1 MFITRQGH
9 ETSSGV
15 LTYCIYELSQHEGI
29 QIKARDS
36 IKAVL
41 KKHGNKLTYAAV
53 QEMQYLDQ
61 CINGR

>member
-1 MFITRQGH
+1 MFVMRLGF
-9 ETSSGV
+9 ETSSAM
-15 LTYCIYELSQHEGI
+15 LTFCIYELSLHEEV

-36 IKAVL
+36 IKAAL